1 MGFVGYL
8 LMGSLVYL
16 AGFGI
21 YRKVIR
27 PKRQADRPVSLLMAA
42 LLLGCFLVMALVSVM
57 IGRWLLGHD
66 PIDWAYVAVNS
77 AIATGVFYFGLN
89 PDETTMTLP
98 D

>member
-1 MGFVGYL
+1 MGFIGYL

-16 AGFGI
+16 IGFGI
-21 YRKVIR
+21 YRNILR
-27 PKRQADRPVSLLMAA
+27 PKRQANDPTSALMIC
-42 LLLGCFLVMALVSVM
+42 LLLGCFLVMALVSMV
-57 IGRWLLGHD
+57 IGRWLLNHY

-89 PDETTMTLP
+89 PDETAMKLP